1 MKKIPKIFF
10 HSFNYSSK
18 YSTKTKISQIRKLF
32 SKIVSGMSFI
42 VYFYSSLISLL
53 ENPKTN
59 CGTTKAQLTIIFV
72 DSFEL
77 ENIFWILGFSQ
88 L

>member
-42 VYFYSSLISLL
+42 VYFTALL
-53 ENPKTN
+53 
-59 CGTTKAQLTIIFV
+59 
-72 DSFEL
+72 
-77 ENIFWILGFSQ
+77 
-88 L
+88 